1 MSWWSELEL
10 WQQLCIVLGCGIAV
24 VMTAG
29 FTKLLVRRSQ
39 MRKITKK
46 TLAEKSDIEGSP
58 AAESTL
64 QLRQT
69 EKDEIPFGIR
79 ALEAGIEVEGVVIS
93 RPTSPRVSV
102 HNQSN
107 LTLVGE
113 GRASVASF
121 KSLVASGSGNN
132 SPNPS
137 VTAFNQSSAQLQQPR
152 SVHQPTPYLGS
163 PFNYQASSSTLPH
176 IASYHNSPAMT
187 RNSSVENVPENSVP
201 RFPPSVRGPS
211 PTMHSYRN
219 SHRTS
224 GQYFDGGA
232 GQPKVYAPG
241 SRSPSPPGSHNGVL
255 SALGEGKGK
264 ERESYSS
271 SSGSEEDRTTSSYS
285 VSSSTAQKGDLSLMH
300 SHRLSHAAEV
310 GQLARRTPAPRMSSN
325 YSSQMSS
332 PIMTSPSSESD
343 SLQAIDLATEPA
355 KPKQRPAQ
363 ARHSMSTFQFNQNA
377 ELVRELYQPQLASS
391 PSPTPPTD
399 SSSEGQE
406 TETSEE
412 SDKSSPPNSRPTSV
426 QAGKKL
432 MKKRQGGGN

>member
-1 MSWWSELEL
+1 MLA
-10 WQQLCIVLGCGIAV
+10 GGIAV

-29 FTKLLVRRSQ
+29 FTKLMVRRSQ

-46 TLAEKSDIEGSP
+46 SLAEKSDIEGSP
-58 AAESTL
+58 ATESTL
-64 QLRQT
+64 QLKPT

-107 LTLVGE
+107 LTLIAD

-121 KSLVASGSGNN
+121 KSLVASGSGTN

-137 VTAFNQSSAQLQQPR
+137 VTAFNQNAQLQQPR
-152 SVHQPTPYLGS
+152 GVHQPTPYLGS

-176 IASYHNSPAMT
+176 IASYQNSPAIT

-201 RFPPSVRGPS
+201 RFPPAVRGPS
-211 PTMHSYRN
+211 PTMHSFRN
-219 SHRTS
+219 SHRAS
-224 GQYFDGGA
+224 ASYFDAGA

-241 SRSPSPPGSHNGVL
+241 SRSPSPPGPHNGFLNTV
-255 SALGEGKGK
+255 GEGKGK
-264 ERESYSS
+264 QRESYSS
-271 SSGSEEDRTTSSYS
+271 GSGSEEDRTTSSYS
-285 VSSSTAQKGDLSLMH
+285 ASSSTAQKGDLSLMH

-325 YSSQMSS
+325 YSSQIST
-332 PIMTSPSSESD
+332 PTITSTSSESD
-343 SLQAIDLATEPA
+343 SLNAIDLATEPV

-377 ELVRELYQPQLASS
+377 ELVRELYQPQLAAS
-391 PSPTPPTD
+391 PSPIPPTD
-399 SSSEGQE
+399 SSSDGAEA
-406 TETSEE
+406 ETSEE
-412 SDKSSPPNSRPTSV
+412 SDKSSPHNSRPNSLKS
-426 QAGKKL
+426 GKKL
-432 MKKRQGGGN
+432 TKKRPGSDN